1 MSLYER
7 SGKRASFNL
16 LEVGEHDSHEILSLS
31 HIFLFPAKF
40 DFREAVKNVVKPR
53 GNFKNPSTV
62 QSLNSQDLPQ
72 KNAGFLLLNLGGT
85 SSPIKKRTKIVEIF
99 ITSVKLWFDLGC
111 V

>member
-16 LEVGEHDSHEILSLS
+16 LEVAEHDSHEILSLS

-53 GNFKNPSTV
+53 ADFKKPSTV
-62 QSLNSQDLPQ
+62 PSFNSQDV
-72 KNAGFLLLNLGGT
+72 T
-85 SSPIKKRTKIVEIF
+85 KKMPDF
-99 ITSVKLWFDLGC
+99 F
-111 V
+111 